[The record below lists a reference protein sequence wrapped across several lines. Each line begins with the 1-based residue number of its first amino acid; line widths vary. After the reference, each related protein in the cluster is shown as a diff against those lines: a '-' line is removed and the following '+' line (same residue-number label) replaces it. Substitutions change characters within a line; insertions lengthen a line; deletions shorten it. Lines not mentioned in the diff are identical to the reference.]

1 MQVSSLPPLSIPSM
15 LMLVDIG
22 ETTALVVDDAM
33 AGGILD
39 IDIERSEVS
48 FLVEMIVS
56 NITLR

>member
-1 MQVSSLPPLSIPSM
+1 M

-22 ETTALVVDDAM
+22 ETAALAVDDAM
-33 AGGILD
+33 TGGILD

-48 FLVEMIVS
+48 FLVKMMVS